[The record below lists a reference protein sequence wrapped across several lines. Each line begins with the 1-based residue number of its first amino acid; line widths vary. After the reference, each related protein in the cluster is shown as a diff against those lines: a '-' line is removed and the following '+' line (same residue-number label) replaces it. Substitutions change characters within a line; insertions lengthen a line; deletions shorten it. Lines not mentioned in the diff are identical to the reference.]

1 MRVTIEDIAKKAGIS
16 AASVS
21 RILNNRGRF
30 SAETAKKVRAIA
42 EEAGYYKNRSAADL
56 ASPTPTTIGVINYPA
71 ETDSNFHVIKG
82 ITEEARQNDLDMLI
96 MIAERDDQATIR
108 RVVENLIE
116 RRVFSILFLS
126 VHPSQE
132 IIDLIKR
139 AGIYPQEVASTYA
152 LDMSYVSSNDYQMG
166 LLATRTLIEKGYTK
180 IGFVGAD
187 PTTDIVGAQRFAG
200 YQAALEQAKIPYRKD
215 WLFVGDGKYSYQS
228 GLDAVAY
235 YADHVTVDA
244 VFATSDDGAL
254 GVINGL
260 IDRDGAFHHQ
270 LGVISTDG
278 SAICEQSRPKISSV
292 TQDFHLI
299 GRLAVSEAV
308 NAITNLPVTKKQ
320 INVPCKLELRETT
333 PQKQ

>member
-1 MRVTIEDIAKKAGIS
+1 MRVTIEDIAKQAGIS

-30 SAETAKKVRAIA
+30 SPVTAQRVRAIA
-42 EEAGYYKNRSAADL
+42 AAAGYYKNRSAAEL

-82 ITEEARQNDLDMLI
+82 ITEEARQNNLDMLI
-96 MIAERDDQATIR
+96 MIAERDDQAAIQS
-108 RVVENLIE
+108 VVQNLIE

-126 VHPSQE
+126 VHPNQD

-152 LDMSYVSSNDYQMG
+152 LEMSYVSSNDYQMG
-166 LLATRTLIEKGYTK
+166 RLATDTLIEKGYTK

-187 PTTDIVGAQRFAG
+187 PETDIVGAQRFAG
-200 YQAALEQAKIPYRKD
+200 YQAALETAKLPYHKE

-235 YADHVTVDA
+235 YTDHTAVDA

-260 IDRDGAFHHQ
+260 IDRDGAFTHQ
-270 LGVISTDG
+270 LGIISTDG
-278 SAICEQSRPKISSV
+278 SAICEQTRPKISSV
-292 TQDFHLI
+292 TQDFHMI
-299 GRLAVSEAV
+299 GRLAVAEAV
-308 NAITNLPVTKKQ
+308 SAITNFPTTKKQ

-333 PQKQ
+333 PRKR